1 MKWQDF
7 GKIKKDKFAAAAE
20 SGRQPCG
27 CLSPTARR
35 AKWRSTER
43 NGAETGI
50 RGRVKCIF
58 TRKKAVFK
66 GGFVYKFTDI
76 GILPL
81 HK

>member
-35 AKWRSTER
+35 VKWRGNWGSTLGEMYIYTKKS
-43 NGAETGI
+43 GF
-50 RGRVKCIF
+50 RGWFRV
-58 TRKKAVFK
+58 
-66 GGFVYKFTDI
+66 
-76 GILPL
+76 
-81 HK
+81 